1 MPIEEWE
8 ELNRKSMKGF
18 ASFTKLIP
26 IFFDIRLFVCLTIGF
41 ILFTIIGTVSHESGH
56 YFVARCFGYQA
67 KIHYGS
73 TSINW
78 YEKNELEFLKS
89 VFQKYPTQIKLDQP
103 FPERE
108 RYLKI
113 RNSYQKTGYWITAG
127 GPLQTM
133 VTGTLGLIF
142 LVLLR
147 KKYFSAEKLSF
158 GLWFVIFITLFWLRQ
173 TANLFLVL
181 PMSIYRGKFS
191 AHGDEFD
198 LAWHWH
204 LPSWSLVTFTALI
217 GILIL
222 AVVIFKFVP
231 VKQRFIFMAAGIA
244 GGVTGYLFWL
254 VLFGKMIMP

>member
-1 MPIEEWE
+1 
-8 ELNRKSMKGF
+8 MKISLLSL
-18 ASFTKLIP
+18 SFHVC
-26 IFFDIRLFVCLTIGF
+26 LFVLLTIGF
-41 ILFTIIGTVSHESGH
+41 FLFTIIGTVSHESGH
-56 YFVARCFGYQA
+56 YLAARCFGYQA

-73 TSINW
+73 TSVEW
-78 YEKNELEFLKS
+78 YSPQELEFLKS

-127 GPLQTM
+127 GPVQTM
-133 VTGTLGLIF
+133 VTGTIGLIF

-147 KKYFSAEKLSF
+147 KKYFSSERLSF

-191 AHGDEFD
+191 GYGDEFG
-198 LAWHWH
+198 LARHWH
-204 LPSWSLVTFTALI
+204 IPSWSIVTVTAVI
-217 GILIL
+217 GIVIL

-231 VKQRFIFMAAGIA
+231 IKQRLTFIAAGIV
-244 GGVTGYLFWL
+244 GGVTGFIFWL
-254 VLFGKMIMP
+254 VLFGKMIMQ

>member
-1 MPIEEWE
+1 
-8 ELNRKSMKGF
+8 MKCF
-18 ASFTKLIP
+18 TFFTKQVP
-26 IFFDIRLFVCLTIGF
+26 VFFDIRLFVWLTLGF
-41 ILFTIIGTVSHESGH
+41 IIFTIIGTVSHESGH
-56 YFVARCFGYQA
+56 YLVARYFGYQA
-67 KIHYGS
+67 KVHYGS

-78 YEKNELEFLKS
+78 YSPQELEFLKS

-127 GPLQTM
+127 GPFQTM

-147 KKYFSAEKLSF
+147 KKYFSGERLSF

-198 LAWHWH
+198 LARHWH
-204 LPSWSLVTFTALI
+204 LPTWSLVTFTAVI
-217 GILIL
+217 GIVIL
-222 AVVIFKFVP
+222 AIVLFKFVP
-231 VKQRFIFMAAGIA
+231 IKQRLTFIAAGIV
-244 GGVTGYLFWL
+244 GGVTGFIFWL